1 MQEQFKLFTGLVA
14 SINRNI
20 RKVKTEIMAEHN
32 LKCPHVSPLYFLYID
47 KALTLKQLCEKCNED
62 KGVISRSVKSLEK
75 EGLVDTNFISK
86 KYKNKLR
93 LTEAGEKVGKDIYE
107 KIDDAIIYATQ
118 GLTEDDKDCVYRLLG
133 LINKN
138 LHDFKITKE

>member
-1 MQEQFKLFTGLVA
+1 MQEQFKIFTGLIA

-32 LKCPHVSPLYFLYID
+32 LKCPHVSPIYYLYTE
-47 KALTLKQLCEKCNED
+47 KELTLKQLCQKCNED
-62 KGVISRSVKSLEK
+62 KGVMSRSVNSLEK
-75 EGLVDTNFISK
+75 EGLVDTNFINK

-93 LTEAGEKVGKDIYE
+93 LTESGKVVGEKIYE
-107 KIDDAIIYATQ
+107 KINCAIIDATQ
-118 GLTEDDKDCVYRLLG
+118 GLTDEDKECVYRSLS

-138 LHDFKITKE
+138 LQEFKITKE

>member
-1 MQEQFKLFTGLVA
+1 MQEQFKIFTGLIG

-32 LKCPHVSPLYFLYID
+32 LKCPHVSPLYYLYLD
-47 KALTLKQLCEKCNED
+47 KELTLKQLCQKCNED
-62 KGVISRSVKSLEK
+62 KGVMSRSVNSLEQ
-75 EGLVDTNFISK
+75 EGLVDTNFINK

-93 LTEAGEKVGKDIYE
+93 LTENGKVVGKDIVE
-107 KIDDAIIYATQ
+107 KINQAIVYATQ
-118 GLTEDDKDCVYRLLG
+118 SLTEEDKDSIYRTLT

-138 LHDFKITKE
+138 LQEFKITKD

>member
-1 MQEQFKLFTGLVA
+1 MQEQFKIFTRLIS

-32 LKCPHVSPLYFLYID
+32 LKCPHVSPLYYLYTE
-47 KALTLKQLCEKCNED
+47 KELTLKQLCQKCNED
-62 KGVISRSVKSLEK
+62 KGVMSRSVKSLEI
-75 EGLVDTNFISK
+75 EGLVDTNFINK

-93 LTEAGEKVGKDIYE
+93 LTERGKEVGKEISE
-107 KIDDAIIYATQ
+107 KINCVIIDATQ
-118 GLTEDDKDCVYRLLG
+118 GLTDEDKDNIYRLLT

-138 LHDFKITKE
+138 LQEFKIAKD

>member
-1 MQEQFKLFTGLVA
+1 MQEQFKIFTGLIA

-32 LKCPHVSPLYFLYID
+32 LKCPHVSPLYYLYTE
-47 KALTLKQLCEKCNED
+47 KELTLKQLCQKCNED
-62 KGVISRSVKSLEK
+62 KGVMSRSVKSLEG
-75 EGLVDTNFISK
+75 EGLVDTNFIKK

-93 LTEAGEKVGKDIYE
+93 LTESGKGVGKEIFE
-107 KIDDAIIYATQ
+107 KINCAIIDATK
-118 GLTEDDKDCVYRLLG
+118 GLTDEDKECIYRSLT

-138 LHDFKITKE
+138 LQELKITKE

>member
-1 MQEQFKLFTGLVA
+1 MQEQFKIFTGLIA

-32 LKCPHVSPLYFLYID
+32 LKCPHVSPLYYLYTE
-47 KALTLKQLCEKCNED
+47 KELTLKQLCQKCNED
-62 KGVISRSVKSLEK
+62 KGVMSRSVKSLEG
-75 EGLVDTNFISK
+75 EGLVDTNFINK

-93 LTEAGEKVGKDIYE
+93 LTESGKEVGKEISE
-107 KIDDAIIYATQ
+107 KINCAIIDATK
-118 GLTEDDKDCVYRLLG
+118 GLTDEDKECIYRSLT

-138 LHDFKITKE
+138 LQEFKITKE